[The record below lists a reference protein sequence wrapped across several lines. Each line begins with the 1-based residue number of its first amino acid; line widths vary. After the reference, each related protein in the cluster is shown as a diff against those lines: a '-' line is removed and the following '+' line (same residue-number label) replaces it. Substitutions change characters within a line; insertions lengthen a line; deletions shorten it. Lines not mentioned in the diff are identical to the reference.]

1 MDYSRLTAQQIAMH
15 GAKLRH
21 EQEKEQQQHNQEQIR
36 QRQQTQNGTGYRGLH
51 DLVRSD
57 FHKTTKQTLAN
68 NLKKQHIQ
76 KHLNSTIDNLD
87 DDKLDDFA
95 NKF

>member
-1 MDYSRLTAQQIAMH
+1 MIKRFLQFI
-15 GAKLRH
+15 H
-21 EQEKEQQQHNQEQIR
+21 EP
-36 QRQQTQNGTGYRGLH
+36 QNI
-51 DLVRSD
+51 
-57 FHKTTKQTLAN
+57 FE
-68 NLKKQHIQ
+68 KQHIQ